1 MKLQQFVDEFIDGYI
16 ASDLETMSDSAR
28 ATGMKYG
35 DVGYPMVSTT
45 LAGIELLGGLLLPSA
60 SRFTT
65 KNGMSRFLLFWDNYL
80 VKDFPV
86 YKGFGK
92 LFYNL
97 LRSGIAHTYTAKHGV
112 YVTKGS
118 ATPLRFDDTN
128 RRVYIDS
135 NVFAQDFLTAYRNN
149 VTPLVSMVDPTTDP
163 NAISMQTHLDEM
175 ISLFEVSSD
184 GEFRA
189 LAPSKESIENGKLS
203 AAMTHFSAIEGASG
217 PPGDMTTK
225 PWPTISGM
233 PTPNQ

>member
-1 MKLQQFVDEFIDGYI
+1 MRLKITCAVTQLIEGTCIRLDLASTFSATASKNRAQSRGQSPLKLQQFVVNSSTDISPRILKPCLTPPCDRDEIRG
-16 ASDLETMSDSAR
+16 R
-28 ATGMKYG
+28 R
-35 DVGYPMVSTT
+35 YPMVSTT
-45 LAGIELLGGLLLPSA
+45 LAGIELLGGLLLSV
-60 SRFTT
+60 RLHVHT

-149 VTPLVSMVDPTTDP
+149 VTPLVSMVDPT
-163 NAISMQTHLDEM
+163 S
-175 ISLFEVSSD
+175 
-184 GEFRA
+184 
-189 LAPSKESIENGKLS
+189 
-203 AAMTHFSAIEGASG
+203 
-217 PPGDMTTK
+217 
-225 PWPTISGM
+225 
-233 PTPNQ
+233 